1 MIGGVTQIQPRGEPF
16 LLPGTSGV
24 GCLLVHGL
32 SSAPQEMRGFGQS
45 LAEYGHSVLA
55 VRLPGHATRPSA
67 MTRSRW
73 PDWLA
78 AVEDGYYLLQS
89 CSQQV
94 VLLGL
99 SLGGALALLASRA
112 LPVTGVVAM
121 STPYEVP
128 PQPRLRFLRHLLP
141 PLKLLSPVLRFIP
154 KPPPLD
160 YQDREAARQHMSYGV
175 MPVRGVIEIA
185 DLLGELRAALPNLR
199 VPVLV
204 MHSRD
209 DGGVSPQNASALYE
223 RLGSAQKEIRWIKGS
238 GHVMTVEPARQLVFA
253 YAAEFVEKLARQPSW
268 PASPPP
274 SG

>member
-1 MIGGVTQIQPRGEPF
+1 VIGGMNQIRPRGEPF

-32 SSAPQEMRGFGQS
+32 SSTPQEMRGFGRF
-45 LAEYGHSVLA
+45 LAERGHSTLA
-55 VRLPGHATRPSA
+55 IRLPGHATRPSA

-78 AVEDGYYLLQS
+78 AVEDGYHLLQAS
-89 CSQQV
+89 SQQV

-99 SLGGALALLASRA
+99 SLGGALALLASRS
-112 LPVTGVVAM
+112 LPAAGVVAM

-141 PLKLLSPVLRFIP
+141 PLKLLSPVLRFVP

-160 YQDREAARQHMSYGV
+160 YQDRDAARQHMSYGV

-185 DLLGELRAALPNLR
+185 ELLGELRAQLPNLR

-223 RLGSAQKEIRWIKGS
+223 RLGSAQKEIRWIEGS
-238 GHVMTVEPARQLVFA
+238 GHVMTVEPARHLVFA
-253 YAAEFVEKLARQPSW
+253 HAAQFIEKLTRQPSW
-268 PASPPP
+268 SADLPQPD
-274 SG
+274 